1 MHEYINEKGK
11 KEQTKLNWT
20 EPNRTKTKRNGTKRN
35 RMNACMDGWMNEWMH
50 EWTNER
56 INQRCI
62 KTCLAVC
69 FCHKS
74 GRRRRM
80 TTRKSRCRSWIWT
93 LSEQKAGAAGDRAY
107 KIDWPWALGRIW
119 WILRLSIINCC
130 FGSTFFSSIDSKLL
144 SPLLTPGIVA
154 VVKAAKKQ
162 QLRAL
167 DMLQEPESQLILRAV
182 WMYKNYIS
190 GREWCVDIII
200 MILRRI
206 VVFENSLCLSC
217 SHGNHLMFHE
227 WFCRRQQ
234 MITDEA
240 STVQARTA

>member
-1 MHEYINEKGK
+1 MK
-11 KEQTKLNWT
+11 KERRNERTELNWTELNRT
-20 EPNRTKTKRNGTKRN
+20 EPNRTEPNRTEPNRTEPNRTEPNQNEAKRNETKS
-35 RMNACMDGWMNEWMH
+35 NACMHGCMDG
-50 EWTNER
+50 WTNER
-56 INQRCI
+56 INQRCLG
-62 KTCLAVC
+62 LAAC
-69 FCHKS
+69 FCHKA
-74 GRRRRM
+74 GRRRRRRRM

-93 LSEQKAGAAGDRAY
+93 LSEQKAGAAGDRTY

-206 VVFENSLCLSC
+206 VFWKFIVSL
-217 SHGNHLMFHE
+217 M
-227 WFCRRQQ
+227 
-234 MITDEA
+234 
-240 STVQARTA
+240 